1 MSKKGPKQKT
11 IKDKHGNRLV
21 FHVKDKKLKLKVIRN
36 INPLFIMSLTDAQV
50 RGLRNWL
57 NWYLDNK

>member
-1 MSKKGPKQKT
+1 MKRIGPKQKT
-11 IKDKHGNRLV
+11 IKDKRGNGIV
-21 FHVKDKKLKLKVIRN
+21 FRIKNKKLSLIGRIRGVSGMT
-36 INPLFIMSLTDAQV
+36 FTDAQV